1 MDHSQIVP
9 HFCGYPQSGLWKGV
23 LPSSS
28 ECYGLFLNLV
38 SYALLLGFTVYSWS
52 WYLFE
57 IRTGPQMETKELLK
71 WRQMGC
77 ILPFNMILQTT
88 LGEKQE
94 MDASHYGAQLL
105 ASTSPSGGR
114 LVSISVFERFYIQ
127 TELIA
132 WISLCMQ
139 KGDIYEWFTKC
150 DSVSEAINLYP
161 WRVEDYSSA
170 FVSQLVFSIY
180 QESKEAVSNG
190 RKI

>member
-1 MDHSQIVP
+1 MTYFWDLQLIP
-9 HFCGYPQSGLWKGV
+9 EAGTFLKSGLV
-23 LPSSS
+23 
-28 ECYGLFLNLV
+28 
-38 SYALLLGFTVYSWS
+38 
-52 WYLFE
+52 
-57 IRTGPQMETKELLK
+57 LK
-71 WRQMGC
+71 WQQKGSLDGEKWGLSC
-77 ILPFNMILQTT
+77 PFNMILQTT

-94 MDASHYGAQLL
+94 MDASHYGALLL
-105 ASTSPSGGR
+105 ASTSSSGGR
-114 LVSISVFERFYIQ
+114 LVSISVFERFYTQ

-150 DSVSEAINLYP
+150 GSVSEAINLYP

-180 QESKEAVSNG
+180 QESKEAASNA